1 MKEEVIDFEFL
12 LLLSSKRKEKKKKQ
26 TDLPVRYAIM

>member
-12 LLLSSKRKEKKKKQ
+12 LLPKEKRRKKKEK